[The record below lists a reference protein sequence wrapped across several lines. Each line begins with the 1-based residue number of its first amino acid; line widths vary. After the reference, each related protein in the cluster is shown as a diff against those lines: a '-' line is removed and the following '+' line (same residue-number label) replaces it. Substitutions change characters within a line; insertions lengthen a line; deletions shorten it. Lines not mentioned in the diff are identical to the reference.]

1 MRLPEKHFIVS
12 EQFHFLYI
20 PLEKVACSAIKSWV
34 IELAE
39 GRGAAHGID
48 PNAHIRA
55 RYELQAQS
63 AEVQRRLLS
72 DKRLFRFAFVRNPW
86 DRLVSGFLNKF
97 VPWKSPAQKFAEEH
111 SRRLRWSRAV
121 NRLSAGWLCSSG
133 KASSERWREELTFR
147 QFVAELRQR
156 NPRKFDLHWRPQY
169 LFFGPQTLDFLGRFE
184 HLADDFRTLC
194 QKLNVSGDLPEA
206 NKTRRDSAV
215 HRNLADAPLAELRSL
230 AGFPGYSWF
239 YTPDLAEQVAELYAE
254 DIQRFG
260 YESKR
265 PGLNL
270 ETARAA

>member
-1 MRLPEKHFIVS
+1 MRWPEKHFVAS
-12 EQFHFLYI
+12 EQFRFLYI
-20 PLEKVACSAIKSWV
+20 PIEKVACSALKCWV

-55 RYELQAQS
+55 RYELQAQP
-63 AEVQRRLLS
+63 AEVQRRSLL

-97 VPWKSPAQKFAEEH
+97 VPWKSPAQKFAEEN
-111 SRRLRWSRAV
+111 SRRQRWHRAV
-121 NRLSAGWLCSSG
+121 NRLSAGWLCSSS
-133 KASSERWREELTFR
+133 KASSQRWREELTFR
-147 QFVAELRQR
+147 QFVSDVRQR
-156 NPRKFDLHWRPQY
+156 NPRTLDLHWRPQH
-169 LFFGPQTLDFLGRFE
+169 LFLGSQPLDFLGRFE
-184 HLADDFRTLC
+184 HLAEDFRTLC

-215 HRNLADAPLAELRSL
+215 LRNLADAPLAELRAL

-239 YTPDLAEQVAELYAE
+239 YTPELAEQVAELYAE
-254 DIQRFG
+254 DIRRFG

-270 ETARAA
+270 ETAWAA

>member
-1 MRLPEKHFIVS
+1 MRWPEKHFVVC
-12 EQFHFLYI
+12 EQHSFLYI
-20 PLEKVACSAIKSWV
+20 PIEKVACSALKSWV

-39 GRGAAHGID
+39 GSGTARGVD

-55 RYELQAQS
+55 RYELQAHS
-63 AEVQRRLLS
+63 TEVQRRLLH
-72 DKRLFRFAFVRNPW
+72 DTRLIRFAFVRNPW

-97 VPWKSPAQKFAEEH
+97 VPWKSPAQKFADEH
-111 SRRLRWSRAV
+111 SRRLRWSRAI
-121 NRLSAGWLCSSG
+121 NRLSAGWLCPSG
-133 KASSERWREELTFR
+133 KASSQSWREELTFR

-169 LFFGPQTLDFLGRFE
+169 LFLGPQPLEFLGRFE
-184 HLADDFRTLC
+184 HLAADFRTLC

-215 HRNLADAPLAELRSL
+215 HHNLADASLAELRSL

-254 DIQRFG
+254 DIRRFG
-260 YESKR
+260 YESQR
-265 PGLNL
+265 PELNL